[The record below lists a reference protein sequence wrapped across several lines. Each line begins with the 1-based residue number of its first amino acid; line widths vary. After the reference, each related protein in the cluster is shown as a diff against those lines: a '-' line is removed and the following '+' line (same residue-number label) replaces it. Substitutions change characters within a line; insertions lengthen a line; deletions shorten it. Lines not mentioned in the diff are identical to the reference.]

1 MSEQLSLNFDGAS
14 SPVSGMD
21 LWRERRARQIEAL
34 ARHSGLPVGRLARV
48 SLTSGIMIE
57 GRLALEQDELWAD
70 PQRPPEFRLRIG
82 HVDFHASEIESCVR
96 LD

>member
-14 SPVSGMD
+14 GPVSGMD
-21 LWRERRARQIEAL
+21 LWREVRAKQIEAL
-34 ARHSGLPVGRLARV
+34 ARHSGLPVGRMARV
-48 SLTSGIMIE
+48 SLASGIMIE
-57 GRLALEQDELWAD
+57 GRLALERDELWAD

-82 HVDFHASEIESCVR
+82 HVDFRASEIESCVR